1 MDRLP
6 KKEAL
11 QKTKKTKVEKP
22 EPHSLHPEIKVI
34 KYLKLYI
41 G

>member
-22 EPHSLHPEIKVI
+22 EPHSLDPEFNVI
-34 KYLKLYI
+34 YYLKLYI